1 MNSVI
6 LKQILNDQN
15 QLFKNKEEFVA
26 RTIDKEFI
34 NSKKISVITGVRRC
48 GKSTLMRLLSE
59 QYGKYC
65 YFNFEDER
73 LLDFKYTDFSDLLE
87 LFYELYGDDLNVY
100 FFDEIQN
107 IFGWEKFVRRLF
119 TEGKKVFVTGS
130 NSKLL
135 SSELASS
142 LTGRY
147 IKTDLYPFSF
157 SEYLSFHKVNNDY
170 VISTA
175 NNASMKRYLNEYMG
189 LGGFPEVVKSKNK
202 NELSQLYQD
211 VLVKDII
218 VRFKIKDTKSFRELA
233 IYLLSNI
240 SSLYS
245 YNNLSK
251 MLNIKSVNTVKNY
264 INFLEEAFLFISVP
278 KYDYS
283 IKKQISSNRK
293 IYTIDTGIFN
303 SVSFNF
309 SDNRGKQLE
318 NIVLLELKREGK
330 EVYYY
335 CGNNECDFISTYRN
349 KIMSAIQV
357 TEVISNQNKDR
368 EIKGIIEAMDTLK
381 ISNGYILTYDQF
393 DEIKIG
399 KYKIKVLPIWYWL
412 INKENDL

>member
-1 MNSVI
+1 MNSII
-6 LKQILNDQN
+6 LKQVLNDQN
-15 QLFKNKEEFVA
+15 QLFHNKEEFVA

-34 NSKKISVITGVRRC
+34 KSKKISVITGVRRC
-48 GKSTLMRLLSE
+48 GKSTLMKLLSK
-59 QYGKYC
+59 QFGNYC
-65 YFNFEDER
+65 YFNFKDER
-73 LLDFKYTDFSDLLE
+73 LLDFKYTDFSSLLE
-87 LFYELYGDDLNVY
+87 LFYEIYGDDLNVY

-107 IFGWEKFVRRLF
+107 VFGWEKFVRRLF

-147 IKTDLYPFSF
+147 LKIDLYPFSF
-157 SEYLSFHKVNNDY
+157 TEFLSFNKIENDF

-175 NNASMKRYLNEYMG
+175 NNANMKRYINEYIE

-264 INFLEEAFLFISVP
+264 ISFLEEAFLFISVP

-283 IKKQISSNRK
+283 LKKQISSNRK

-303 SVSFNF
+303 AVSFNF
-309 SDNRGKQLE
+309 SSNRGKQLE
-318 NIVLLELKREGK
+318 NIVLLELKRKGN

-335 CGNNECDFISTYRN
+335 SGNNECDFISTYGN
-349 KIMSAIQV
+349 KIVSAIQV
-357 TEVISNQNKDR
+357 TEIISNQNKDR
-368 EIKGIIEAMDTLK
+368 EINGIVEAMDILNINK
-381 ISNGYILTYDQF
+381 GIILTYDQF

-412 INKENDL
+412 IYRGNDF

>member
-1 MNSVI
+1 MNSI
-6 LKQILNDQN
+6 LLKQIINDQN
-15 QLFKNKEEFVA
+15 RLFTNKEELVERA
-26 RTIDKEFI
+26 IDKEFI
-34 NSKKISVITGVRRC
+34 DSKKISVITGVRRC
-48 GKSTLMRLLSE
+48 GKSTLMRLLSKH
-59 QYGKYC
+59 YDKFC

-73 LLDFKYTDFSDLLE
+73 LLDFTYTDFSGLLE
-87 LFYELYGDDLNVY
+87 ILYELYGDDLSIF

-107 IFGWEKFVRRLF
+107 IYGWEKFVRRMF

-135 SSELASS
+135 SSELATS

-157 SEYLSFHKVNNDY
+157 SEFLRLNKVKDDY
-170 VISTA
+170 IISTA
-175 NNASMKRYLNEYMG
+175 NNARIKRFINEYMS

-202 NELSQLYQD
+202 TELTQLYQD

-303 SVSFNF
+303 AVSFNF

-318 NIVLLELKREGK
+318 NIVLLELKREGND
-330 EVYYY
+330 VYYY
-335 CGNNECDFISTYRN
+335 SGNNECDFISTNQN
-349 KIMSAIQV
+349 KIVSAIQV
-357 TEVISNQNKDR
+357 TEIISNQNTDR
-368 EIKGIIEAMDTLK
+368 EIKGIIEAMDTFK

-412 INKENDL
+412 ITK